1 VVLRPAC
8 PVCSQTLRANDWI
21 DTVGTRPISI
31 AHEIRFA
38 RQTIERRELALGEEA
53 SPDAYVVKAVDSK
66 GKPVFELA
74 RGREAPD
81 GWPEKLSRALV
92 RAAEALGFRVERAE
106 DDPGQRLRDA
116 KGDEFESEAAV
127 YLRDAERAL
136 EEARAE
142 VDVRRREVS
151 QMRARRAR

>member
-1 VVLRPAC
+1 M
-8 PVCSQTLRANDWI
+8 RANDWI
-21 DTVGTRPISI
+21 ETVGTRPVSI

-53 SPDAYVVKAVDSK
+53 SSDAYVVKSVDGR

-81 GWPEKLSRALV
+81 GWLEKLTRAIV
-92 RAAEALGFRVERAE
+92 RSAEALGFRVERVE
-106 DDPGQRLRDA
+106 EDPGHRIREA
-116 KGDEFESEAAV
+116 SNTEFEREAAT
-127 YLRDAERAL
+127 YIRDAERAA

-142 VDVRRREVS
+142 VEVRRREVS
-151 QMRARRAR
+151 QMRAKRAR